1 MVDEIRFLGI
11 GWNLLVIVIFL
22 GATFFITQHCKK
34 RLAPLT
40 TKKKVYLSWAIGAI
54 VFFSIGIFRPEQV
67 TFGGIVQYF
76 FLTLLLNGVYKGNT
90 LLWDLLASKFSFIPP
105 RKKPEAPAPP
115 SAPQA

>member
-22 GATFFITQHCKK
+22 GATFFITNHFKK

-40 TKKKVYLSWAIGAI
+40 TKKKVYLSWGIGAI

-76 FLTLLLNGVYKGNT
+76 FLTLLLNGVYKSNT
-90 LLWDLLASKFSFIPP
+90 LLWDLLASKFPFIPA
-105 RKKPEAPAPP
+105 RKVRLQLPP
-115 SAPQA
+115 PQEPKA